1 MEKTPP
7 TQPVNESKNTAENLK
22 KKKNTIITVAVIIF
36 VAIAGYIAWD
46 AYKTKAN
53 EKSELALAQVNQDK
67 LMAAPSDSVLLAQY
81 LKVAKEGSIGGKTAA
96 LEAAVIL
103 YRDTA
108 YADCIK
114 ALDKAGSLD
123 SKIAEAGRL
132 SLMGDCYVNLNKL
145 DDGLKCYK
153 KAVSAADKNPEI
165 VPFMLIKEA
174 NIYRAQGKYAD
185 ESKAYEE
192 ILKNYPEYANSHDVQ
207 KYAERAAAA
216 AKQ

>member
-1 MEKTPP
+1 MEKSQP
-7 TQPVNESKNTAENLK
+7 TQPVTENKNTAENLK
-22 KKKNTIITVAVIIF
+22 KKKNTIIAVAVVIF
-36 VAIAGYIAWD
+36 LAIAGYIAWD
-46 AYKTKAN
+46 TYKNKAN
-53 EKSELALAQVNQDK
+53 EKSELALSEVNQDR
-67 LMAAPSDSVLLAQY
+67 LMTNPGDSVLLAKY
-81 LKVAKEGSIGGKTAA
+81 LQVAKSGNVGGKTAA

-114 ALDKAGSLD
+114 ALDQAGSLD
-123 SKIAEAGRL
+123 SKIAESGRL

-165 VPFMLIKEA
+165 VPFLLIKEA
-174 NIYRAQGKYAD
+174 NVYRAQGKYAE

-192 ILKNYPEYANSHDVQ
+192 ILNVYPEYANSHDVQ
-207 KYAERAAAA
+207 KYAERAAAS